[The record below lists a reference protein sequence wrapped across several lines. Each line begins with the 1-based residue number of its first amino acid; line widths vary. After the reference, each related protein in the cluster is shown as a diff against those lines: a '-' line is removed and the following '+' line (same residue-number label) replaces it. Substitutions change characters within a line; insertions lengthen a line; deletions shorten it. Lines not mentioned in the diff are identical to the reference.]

1 MSSQSDINKQQP
13 SAINEQQPSAIN
25 EQQPSAKAL
34 EMAQLIIDSINL
46 VCDQLKATVGDATMK
61 MFALECEQGSWS
73 PSKEDEFQQKLENAN
88 YILSKIPPEL
98 KIRNGIEDAPIAF
111 RCGED
116 SSYNRDFKTIQK
128 MISCYR
134 NQLCQFRVPVVEEK

>member
-1 MSSQSDINKQQP
+1 MSSQSDIN
-13 SAINEQQPSAIN
+13 EQQLSP
-25 EQQPSAKAL
+25 KAL

-61 MFALECEQGSWS
+61 MFAFECEQGSWS
-73 PSKEDEFQQKLENAN
+73 DSKEEEFQNKLHNAN
-88 YILSKIPPEL
+88 YILSKIPPQI
-98 KIRNGIEDAPIAF
+98 KIRNGIEDSPITF

-116 SSYNRDFKTIQK
+116 SSYNRDFRTIQK

-134 NQLCQFRVPVVEEK
+134 NQLCQFSVSVEEEK